1 MVWTGR
7 GAQVFVSVSVPSA
20 PSDAKLDWLANLI
33 GWLLKEQFTV
43 TLLKQIKKQELA
55 I

>member
-20 PSDAKLDWLANLI
+20 PSDANLI
-33 GWLLKEQFTV
+33 GRLLQEQFTV
-43 TLLKQIKKQELA
+43 TLLNQINKQELA